1 MTRPC
6 LMLAL
11 ALLCGGGALAAQ
23 DGRRILEV
31 GGVLLSGL
39 EQGAYLGV
47 PFDQEARYSGLR
59 AGLRG
64 GPLFLRG
71 QYLVATLPQTDAM
84 PGRDVRVLE
93 AGAGVFFAPVFRI
106 DGAAFAREYRSA
118 LGTQRWVGVKAGA
131 GFHGTV
137 WPGLAEVRAVGH
149 YIPLVRNSVEE
160 NRVVLGWDGEVEL
173 ALRHSKIPLRGGIGY
188 RVERLDSAE
197 STAGQSGSPTIRQQR
212 FSGILLTLQISL

>member
-1 MTRPC
+1 MIRPY

-11 ALLCGGGALAAQ
+11 GLVCGGSTLAAQ
-23 DGRRILEV
+23 DSRRILEV

-47 PFDQEARYSGLR
+47 PFDQQASYSGLR

-64 GPLFLRG
+64 GPVFLRG
-71 QYLVATLPQTDAM
+71 QYLVATLIESDAM
-84 PGRDVRVLE
+84 PERDVRMLE
-93 AGAGVFFAPVFRI
+93 AGAGIFFVPEFRV

-149 YIPLVRNSVEE
+149 YIPLVKNSVEE

-188 RVERLDSAE
+188 RIERLDSAE
-197 STAGQSGSPTIRQQR
+197 SVFGPSGSPTIRQQR